1 MLASIRSPPP
11 SPPPAAWKLGHV
23 PCPASPGHFLPPFSG
38 AGSFAVSAAGEGH
51 LSLLESL
58 ECEVVQSE
66 AKKAPIVVEVELK
79 VITAVPTAAPR
90 RSPRLFGGLVV
101 AAVEAALPRTLGIGQ
116 ARRTGVTAIV
126 THR

>member
-1 MLASIRSPPP
+1 MNRLNVRLSRAKRR
-11 SPPPAAWKLGHV
+11 KLG
-23 PCPASPGHFLPPFSG
+23 SSW
-38 AGSFAVSAAGEGH
+38 
-51 LSLLESL
+51 
-58 ECEVVQSE
+58 
-66 AKKAPIVVEVELK
+66 KVELK

-116 ARRTGVTAIV
+116 ARRAGVTAIV